1 MMDLIKK
8 YATAFWFVG
17 IVAALYGGYVLFFAQ
32 GTAPVVEVSETAA
45 TPDQDLIA
53 LLFEL
58 KGIRLDSGLFDDPL
72 FKALKDFGR
81 DLVSEPVG
89 RNNPFAPLTG
99 TQIEVP
105 KPVVKNKVSP

>member
-1 MMDLIKK
+1 MDLLKK
-8 YATAFWFVG
+8 YSTALWFVG
-17 IVAALYGGYVLFFAQ
+17 IVAVLYGGYVVFFAES
-32 GTAPVVEVSETAA
+32 TAPVLEVTTNSTS
-45 TPDQDLIA
+45 PDQDLIA

-58 KGIRLDSGLFDDPL
+58 KNIRLDAGLFGDPH

-99 TQIEVP
+99 EV
-105 KPVVKNKVSP
+105 KTKVSP

>member
-1 MMDLIKK
+1 MMNFLKQYSTVIS
-8 YATAFWFVG
+8 FVV
-17 IVAALYGGYVLFFAQ
+17 IVAVLYGGYVLFFAE
-32 GTAPVVEVSETAA
+32 GTEPVVEVTETNA

-58 KGIRLDSGLFDDPL
+58 KSIRLDSALFEDQL

-89 RNNPFAPLTG
+89 RPNPFAPLGGSSIQTKA
-99 TQIEVP
+99 TP
-105 KPVVKNKVSP
+105 